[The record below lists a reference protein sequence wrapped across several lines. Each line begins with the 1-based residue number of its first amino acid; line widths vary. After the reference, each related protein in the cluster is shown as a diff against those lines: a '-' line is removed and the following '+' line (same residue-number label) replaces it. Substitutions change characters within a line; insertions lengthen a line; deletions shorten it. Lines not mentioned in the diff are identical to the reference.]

1 MCTRPVVVRLPP
13 NPYEYSQGIRS
24 DKVLTVPCGK
34 CAECL
39 SKRQNDVA
47 IRCYREAQKFGSCHF
62 VTLTYAPHKVP
73 IAQTLLACD
82 MSTGEVCIEK
92 CSELCS
98 APILSSIL
106 DEYHDS
112 GINEVFYHYEHLCD
126 YEGISYDIVYTP
138 TLNYRDVQLC
148 IKNFRVKFAREFS
161 EKLTFSYIAVGE
173 YGHKRSH
180 RPHYHLLFFGL
191 TEFQVRY
198 FMDLWSAIDTNTG
211 LRVFGRSYLRSVN
224 FVNKDGSDG
233 LAKVASY
240 VGKYSSKGS
249 FNPSSVLS
257 HYTLPCRISSSR
269 GLGMD
274 NINRLYSY
282 YRAYDVAGVYDIEL
296 MNTDYDRMKLYDI
309 ILSRLS
315 YEFNGYKFSLPLSLR
330 RKIFSYRLVDG
341 RACWSRLYYEV
352 MDYARTLYSD
362 ISDRKFRAFLGN
374 YANKPLSEVVL
385 LFESFEKNNL
395 LLREQTKKKHLSDFY
410 SKSKF

>member
-1 MCTRPVVVRLPP
+1 MCTSPVVVRLPP

-34 CAECL
+34 CSECL

-47 IRCYREAQKFGSCHF
+47 IRCYREAQKYGSCHF

-82 MSTGEVCIEK
+82 MDTGEVCIDR
-92 CSELCS
+92 CAELCS
-98 APILSSIL
+98 APILSTIL
-106 DEYHDS
+106 DSYHNPN
-112 GINEVFYHYEHLCD
+112 INEVFYHYEHLCD
-126 YEGISYDIVYTP
+126 YENISYDVVYTP

-148 IKNFRVKFAREFS
+148 IKQFRTYYFRQFS
-161 EKLTFSYIAVGE
+161 QKLSFSYIAVGE
-173 YGHKRSH
+173 YGHKKSH

-198 FMDLWSAIDTNTG
+198 FMDLWSAKDPITG
-211 LRVFGRSYLRSVN
+211 LRKFGRSYLRSVN
-224 FVNKDGSDG
+224 FINKDGSDG

-249 FNPSSVLS
+249 FNPSSVLN

-269 GLGMD
+269 GLGLD
-274 NINRLYSY
+274 NLQRLTAHYC
-282 YRAYDVAGVYDIEL
+282 AFDVAGVYDIER
-296 MNTDYDRMKLYDI
+296 MNTDYDKTKLYDI
-309 ILSRLS
+309 ILSRLV

-352 MDYARTLYSD
+352 TAYARDKYQDLSNT
-362 ISDRKFRAFLGN
+362 KFREFLGN

-385 LFESFEKNNL
+385 LYESYEKNAL
-395 LLREQTKKKHLSDFY
+395 LLREQTHKKHLREFY
-410 SKSKF
+410 SQSKF